1 MNPEQEQE
9 QPIGLI
15 DMDGTLYDYHE
26 KLKADLRAIMSP
38 GEVEPEDIFSERE
51 PWMKARMD
59 LIKSQVGWWRDLPKL
74 RLGWQVYEVAEAL
87 GFDIQILTK
96 GPASKSRAWAEKLE
110 CIQRDLG
117 DVTVN
122 IVGRDKRGYYGHF
135 LCDDYEPFLR
145 GWLKHR
151 PRGLGIL
158 IDNPSNRDFNHPNVL
173 RFSGDTEELAR
184 YLRAV
189 RARLPH
195 EHWREYL

>member
-1 MNPEQEQE
+1 MDIERLDP
-9 QPIGLI
+9 PIGLI

-26 KLKADLRAIMSP
+26 KLKADLRALMSP

-51 PWMKARMD
+51 PWLKARIN

-74 RLGWQVYEVAEAL
+74 RLGWLVFSIAQEL

-96 GPASKSRAWAEKLE
+96 GPYSKSRAWAEKVE
-110 CIQRDLG
+110 CVQRDMG
-117 DVTVN
+117 EIPVN
-122 IVGRDKRGYYGHF
+122 IVGRDKNHYYGHF
-135 LCDDYEPFLR
+135 LCDDYEPYMR

-158 IDNPSNRDFNHPNVL
+158 I
-173 RFSGDTEELAR
+173 E
-184 YLRAV
+184 AV

-195 EHWREYL
+195 EHWREHLKG